1 MNIGQRILNRRE
13 SMDKK
18 QYRIAEEI
26 GVTKTTMCKYER
38 GQNIPNADILARLA
52 VSLGTSADYLCGLTD
67 DPAPHAARA
76 EINEETLRLFRE
88 ILLLSREN
96 RIRIGERVKIL
107 LEEQSRIKPQ
117 ENKLS

>member
-1 MNIGQRILNRRE
+1 MNIGERILNQRE
-13 SMDKK
+13 SLDKK
-18 QYRIAEEI
+18 QYRVAEEI

-67 DPAPHAARA
+67 DPAPRAAQ
-76 EINEETLRLFRE
+76 EKIGSEDLRLFRE

-96 RIRIGERVKIL
+96 KIRIGERVRTL
-107 LEEQSRIKPQ
+107 LEEQREK
-117 ENKLS
+117 E